1 MRTRYAPQDMNLIL
15 AELAGENDRAAIT
28 VGGSLVEHALEL
40 LLASRLR
47 QPANKTEASFLF
59 SDPGILG
66 TFWEKIWA
74 AYFMGLIG
82 PGARRELDLVRAIR
96 NQVAHNMNPVS
107 FAVPEIAN
115 RCRELRMFGDAIT
128 EPQNL
133 RMRFLATVQIL
144 AGALGLKS
152 QEDQLSE
159 AKEAL
164 ESLQK
169 YLDA

>member
-40 LLASRLR
+40 VLASRLR
-47 QPANKTEASFLF
+47 QPKNKTEASYLF
-59 SDPGILG
+59 SDSGILG

-82 PGARRELDLVRAIR
+82 PDVRRELDLIR
-96 NQVAHNMNPVS
+96 TIKNEVAHNMNPVS
-107 FAVPEIAN
+107 FALPEIAN
-115 RCRELRMFGDAIT
+115 RCRELKMFGDSIT

-133 RMRFLATVQIL
+133 RMRFLATVQLL

-152 QEDQLSE
+152 REDQLPE

-164 ESLQK
+164 ESLRR